1 MPMLNLLTQSTDE
14 TDVERALDHLKETAS
29 KGPLKNDEAYQLI
42 TQLRAKLF
50 DPNVPSYLL
59 NNLFEL
65 LDWNP
70 AFELIFP
77 TNRFYRNMS
86 VKEFVECLDNSADV
100 KRRGLELVDSAVPLD
115 MEELRYTSPVYG
127 KMRFTKIA
135 SRVVDPMTQETCGWI
150 VALNVNDAEH
160 WQVYEDDL
168 KRTNEEQSL
177 IGLYA
182 LSAERVLGQFPGYR
196 ALVDAHV
203 DAMRRARR
211 VLDLGS
217 GPGFLAEKL
226 LAAGMAVTSIDINDA
241 MIEITRRRCGAFPS
255 FSAVKA
261 NVERLHAPNEFYDM
275 TKIGISR
282 LYDGACMLN
291 LYQWLRDPVAVLQRL
306 AQEKLLSPGAVV
318 TISLLCGKGEIEE
331 LFRALNYLK
340 QVEQARQASRK
351 RSFDLWEPMDFDRFS
366 TVMRQFIAR
375 GMAKLSPDVVLGHL
389 NAARYRVLDQHR
401 VGYEIDGQRYEGFPF
416 IIAEAP
422 HE

>member
-1 MPMLNLLTQSTDE
+1 
-14 TDVERALDHLKETAS
+14 
-29 KGPLKNDEAYQLI
+29 
-42 TQLRAKLF
+42 
-50 DPNVPSYLL
+50 
-59 NNLFEL
+59 
-65 LDWNP
+65 
-70 AFELIFP
+70 
-77 TNRFYRNMS
+77 
-86 VKEFVECLDNSADV
+86 
-100 KRRGLELVDSAVPLD
+100 
-115 MEELRYTSPVYG
+115 
-127 KMRFTKIA
+127 
-135 SRVVDPMTQETCGWI
+135 

-168 KRTNEEQSL
+168 KRMNEEQSL

-203 DAMRRARR
+203 GAMRRARS

-226 LAAGMAVTSIDINDA
+226 LAAGKAVTSIDINDA
-241 MIEITRRRCGAFPS
+241 MIEITRRRCGAFPG

-291 LYQWLRDPVAVLQRL
+291 LYQWLRDPVAALQRL
-306 AQEKLLSPGAVV
+306 AQDKLLSPGAVV

-340 QVEQARQASRK
+340 QVEQARQAARQ

-366 TVMRQFIAR
+366 TVMRQFIVR
-375 GMAKLSPDVVLGHL
+375 GIAKLSPAVVLEHL
-389 NAARYRVLDQHR
+389 NAARYRVLDQQR
-401 VGYEIDGQRYEGFPF
+401 VGYEIDGQRFEGFPF